1 MSTPDPAEAAKRQPV
16 ARTAAQG
23 GAAAAVIVVLAWLAA
38 LARLDLAPGPATDLP
53 LEVAGALQFL
63 LTWAA
68 AALMNRPKDRPA
80 SGPTGLP
87 RARPGAGGVTEVE
100 RASQPR

>member
-1 MSTPDPAEAAKRQPV
+1 M

-23 GAAAAVIVVLAWLAA
+23 GAAAAVIVVGSWGAA
-38 LARLDLAPGPATDLP
+38 YVGLDLDPRGLGLDLP

-68 AALMNRPKDRPA
+68 AALMNRPKHRPA
-80 SGPTGLP
+80 RGPTSLP

-100 RASQPR
+100 RAAQPR

>member
-1 MSTPDPAEAAKRQPV
+1 M

-23 GAAAAVIVVLAWLAA
+23 GAAAALVVVLAWVAA
-38 LARLDLAPGPATDLP
+38 LAGLDLDPGPARALP
-53 LEVAGALQFL
+53 LEVATAFQFL

-68 AALMNRPKDRPA
+68 AAAMNRPNDRPA

-87 RARPGAGGVTEVE
+87 RAGPGAGGAPEVE